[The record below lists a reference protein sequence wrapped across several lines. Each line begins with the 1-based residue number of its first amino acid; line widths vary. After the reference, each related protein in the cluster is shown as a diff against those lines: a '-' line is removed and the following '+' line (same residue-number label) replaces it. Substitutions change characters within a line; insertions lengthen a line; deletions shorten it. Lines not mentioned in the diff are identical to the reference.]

1 MSCFTHSGR
10 GIVGNRGKLRMG
22 VILEQNHPETPPVR
36 GPVQASSTCSGPA
49 KRIGWRKGLII
60 FLRARLGVRCF
71 PHCLGCCARVAAGR
85 RTVAVA
91 AGSEASQGRVPGPL
105 VGGDLAGLPLKL
117 RLALAALDPAWRPLS
132 YTVSYIS
139 IIKLDPRFRASDRPL
154 HRTEC
159 LYLNLK

>member
-1 MSCFTHSGR
+1 MDISSR
-10 GIVGNRGKLRMG
+10 GLDWI
-22 VILEQNHPETPPVR
+22 PAPP
-36 GPVQASSTCSGPA
+36 GAPCAS
-49 KRIGWRKGLII
+49 LQD
-60 FLRARLGVRCF
+60 
-71 PHCLGCCARVAAGR
+71 LGCCARVAAGR